1 VRRECGASTRWF
13 FSACVYSVLYE
24 GHFPLVSALSFFTSS
39 LDLYF
44 YFSTVAISLA
54 YEDDACVINLVRLTR
69 ADIMCVGLIDTL
81 G

>member
-1 VRRECGASTRWF
+1 MVFPHSQSRWF
-13 FSACVYSVLYE
+13 FSTCVYSVLYE

-44 YFSTVAISLA
+44 YFFTVVVSLA
-54 YEDDACVINLVRLTR
+54 YEDDACVINLIRLTR
-69 ADIMCVGLIDTL
+69 ADITCVGLIDSH